1 MDTAKTKPLKLVQE
15 SQTSLRASEEKII
28 IKKAL
33 TKRVK
38 IEIISLDHYARIINL
53 LSYSSW
59 HKDVSSGFL
68 MNIHNCITDLTD
80 KYGYPT

>member
-1 MDTAKTKPLKLVQE
+1 MDTAKTKSIETCSRFLDFTKCFG
-15 SQTSLRASEEKII
+15 SQ
-28 IKKAL
+28 KKAL

-38 IEIISLDHYARIINL
+38 MEITSLDYYARIINL

-59 HKDVSSGFL
+59 NKDVSSGFL
-68 MNIHNCITDLTD
+68 MKIHNCITDLTD